1 MKPEIQIKVIGLVYN
16 QNVPGTYALVM
27 EEELSRRRFSIMIGE
42 PEAQSIALKMN
53 DRKSPRPLT
62 HDLVLS
68 VLRIFDASLEK
79 VVIYE
84 MINDVFFS
92 ELHMKKGEELLVVD
106 ARTSDAI
113 AIAVR
118 ANCPIFIRV
127 DILDVVGMEVDP
139 AAIVEESSSEV
150 FSDDKT
156 EEEMDKNAEHMTGDE
171 LDMLTVDDLEELLNM
186 ALMEEKYELAAS
198 LRDALQRKKNPQN
211 ES

>member
-1 MKPEIQIKVIGLVYN
+1 
-16 QNVPGTYALVM
+16 
-27 EEELSRRRFSIMIGE
+27 
-42 PEAQSIALKMN
+42 
-53 DRKSPRPLT
+53 
-62 HDLVLS
+62 
-68 VLRIFDASLEK
+68 LRIFDASLEK